1 MRNSVVSGE
10 NNSLKRILESKDVGT
25 DSTDLKLNGF
35 GKFAKMFNLTNPAVH
50 KEGSFIRLFHGR
62 VSVPRDKTV
71 YL

>member
-35 GKFAKMFNLTNPAVH
+35 GKFAKNV
-50 KEGSFIRLFHGR
+50 
-62 VSVPRDKTV
+62 
-71 YL
+71 